1 MNRSSIVPADRKR
14 RRLGGPSTHQ
24 EVLWVQFPVDAGS
37 SHPNHFK
44 NGTGPC
50 LHGTYD
56 EVGTT
61 KHNWLAR
68 CQYNVT
74 GWVSMWACDMLS
86 Q

>member
-1 MNRSSIVPADRKR
+1 M
-14 RRLGGPSTHQ
+14 GGLSTDQ
-24 EVLWVQFPVDAGS
+24 EVLWVRFMVGAGS
-37 SHPNHFK
+37 SHAKDFK
-44 NGTGPC
+44 SGRDPC

-74 GWVSMWACDMLS
+74 GWVSMRACDMLS
-86 Q
+86 H

>member
-1 MNRSSIVPADRKR
+1 MNSKVIQIQFFDT
-14 RRLGGPSTHQ
+14 RLLLGPVITKTLKH
-24 EVLWVQFPVDAGS
+24 GS
-37 SHPNHFK
+37 
-44 NGTGPC
+44 GPC

-61 KHNWLAR
+61 KHNWAAR

-74 GWVSMWACDMLS
+74 GWVSMWVYDMLS

>member
-1 MNRSSIVPADRKR
+1 MPGHTKDFLN
-14 RRLGGPSTHQ
+14 
-24 EVLWVQFPVDAGS
+24 GS
-37 SHPNHFK
+37 D
-44 NGTGPC
+44 PC

-61 KHNWLAR
+61 KHYLLAR

-74 GWVSMWACDMLS
+74 GWVSMWASDMLACDMLACDMLACDMLACDMLACDMLACDMLS